1 MQRTPPPK
9 RRKVSPTTSAPGDAP
24 PATPSRIPVSA
35 AKNLSERRPSFASPT
50 KASIAR
56 HNPQLLNR
64 PSSSGRGA
72 QSAGKNLDHV
82 FAKALGDLQN
92 AVEIQ
97 PEVIGGGTQSDATPQ
112 GSYVPATQRDTTP
125 RARRLSVG
133 GILSAKPRRMSRS
146 PSKQPER
153 SAPVVPGYGDLQ
165 ENSNPFGKKGL
176 RRSPVSSQVET
187 ELRDSVP
194 SAADPFKKKGLR
206 RSPISSQP
214 VGSFEEAIA
223 EPEVST
229 GPIEPTLSRA
239 AKPIT
244 FNDGQ
249 NSEEQSMHPKVHAE
263 KPIVPE
269 KTREAEYSYPA
280 PRRRTSQVTELA
292 RKSNFKSWMGLGD
305 MNDVQQQREDAAVSP
320 DESPLQPPSLADD
333 VAQSRTPHQPEPVET
348 RLSVEDVRES
358 NGSSWLLPGDS
369 VKEATQ
375 FKTPAPEE
383 SGISA
388 AKSAQ
393 SSRHHVSEPKEPEIP
408 AEEVNDSINHSR
420 PESEEPEVEL
430 PGKGIT
436 QPSRSHRV
444 EPEEIILSVK
454 GVDHSRNPH
463 RAETEEPELPPT
475 PTQRGI
481 LDPVVTT
488 PPTGIHDTPSKRARK
503 SKSLGQKLK
512 SSPLKPRDPPPPEP
526 SKRPE
531 PTQEKKKHKEK
542 EPAAELEPEAKLQ
555 PEKPKRRK
563 SARFLVPEDPYASK
577 KKARDDLLKELQQL
591 QADVALANQE
601 NERLRLHH
609 ESGKRRTTL
618 APNPE
623 ELIALLRRSTEQFSH
638 PTPKPT
644 SIFKSIGSFLP
655 FSSRRRTQP
664 AASSDFEKSL
674 PSHLPIELDDPLPY
688 LQAFSP
694 LHYTS
699 TIVLLPSEQTSSESS
714 SEVSEQPILQKHSI
728 HASHPTGL
736 FASRLTMTVNS
747 STLSITDIDIPS
759 LDASS
764 EKELGA
770 FVRERAA
777 GDGSLGKDINVIC
790 WAMGRW
796 VELAIKRAAFW
807 CAVEIDFTAPEGR
820 EKALQRSA
828 RSKKRKR
835 QGSAIAGGEES
846 EQDEEDEIKKKKW
859 TRRQLL
865 PHMGRTSM
873 EIVGEGVELRV
884 EWRIGFDWTGEAEN
898 SISAGARVPK
908 DWQKADDRKVL
919 NTVPETFDRM
929 VKGRG
934 PLGAVRAIV
943 GLLMPVS

>member
-9 RRKVSPTTSAPGDAP
+9 RRKVSPTVSVPGDAP

-64 PSSSGRGA
+64 PSSSGPGA
-72 QSAGKNLDHV
+72 QSAGKNLDDV
-82 FAKALGDLQN
+82 FAKALGEVQKT
-92 AVEIQ
+92 VESQ
-97 PEVIGGGTQSDATPQ
+97 PGAIGGGTQSNATPQ
-112 GSYVPATQRDTTP
+112 GSYVPATQRDITP
-125 RARRLSVG
+125 RTRRLSVG

-153 SAPVVPGYGDLQ
+153 SAPVVPGHGDLP
-165 ENSNPFGKKGL
+165 EDNNPFGKKGL
-176 RRSPVSSQVET
+176 RRSPVSSQVEA

-214 VGSFEEAIA
+214 VVSFEEAIA

-229 GPIEPTLSRA
+229 AFIKPSLTHA
-239 AKPIT
+239 AKPRT
-244 FNDGQ
+244 FNDVQ
-249 NSEEQSMHPKVHAE
+249 KSEEQSMHSKVHAE
-263 KPIVPE
+263 KSIVPE
-269 KTREAEYSYPA
+269 KGQESEYPSA
-280 PRRRTSQVTELA
+280 TPRRRTSQVTELA
-292 RKSNFKSWMGLGD
+292 RKSNFTSWMGPGD
-305 MNDVQQQREDAAVSP
+305 INDVQQQREDAAVSP
-320 DESPLQPPSLADD
+320 DEPPLQPPSFEND
-333 VAQSRTPHQPEPVET
+333 VAQSRTPHQPEPVGT
-348 RLSVEDVRES
+348 RLSVADVRKS

-369 VKEATQ
+369 AKEATQ
-375 FKTPAPEE
+375 FKMPAPEE

-388 AKSAQ
+388 AKSIQ
-393 SSRHHVSEPKEPEIP
+393 SSRHHLSEPEEPEIP
-408 AEEVNDSINHSR
+408 AEDVNDSINHSR
-420 PESEEPEVEL
+420 SDPEEPEVEL
-430 PGKGIT
+430 PGKETT
-436 QPSRSHRV
+436 QSGRSHRV
-444 EPEEIILSVK
+444 EPKEIILSVK
-454 GVDHSRNPH
+454 EVDQSRNPH
-463 RAETEEPELPPT
+463 QVELEEPELPPT

-481 LDPVVTT
+481 PDPIVTT

-512 SSPLKPRDPPPPEP
+512 SSPLKPRDPPPREP
-526 SKRPE
+526 SKDPE

-542 EPAAELEPEAKLQ
+542 EPAAEFEPRAKLQ

-623 ELIALLRRSTEQFSH
+623 ELIALLRRSTEQFSN

-674 PSHLPIELDDPLPY
+674 PSHLPIALDDPLPY

-699 TIVLLPSEQTSSESS
+699 TIVLLPSEQTSPGSS

-747 STLSITDIDIPS
+747 STLSITNIDIPS
-759 LDASS
+759 LDSSS

-777 GDGSLGKDINVIC
+777 GNGALGKDISVIC

-796 VELAIKRAAFW
+796 VELAIRRAAFW
-807 CAVEIDFTAPEGR
+807 CAVEIDLSTPVGR

-828 RSKKRKR
+828 KSKKRKR
-835 QGSAIAGGEES
+835 RGSEIAGGEES
-846 EQDEEDEIKKKKW
+846 EQDEEEELKKQKW

-865 PHMGRTSM
+865 PHMGRTNM

-898 SISAGARVPK
+898 SISASARVPK

-919 NTVPETFDRM
+919 DRVPETFDRM

-934 PLGAVRAIV
+934 PLGAVKAIV

>member
-9 RRKVSPTTSAPGDAP
+9 RRKVSPTASVPGDAP
-24 PATPSRIPVSA
+24 ETPSRIPVSA
-35 AKNLSERRPSFASPT
+35 AKALSERRPSFASPT

-64 PSSSGRGA
+64 PSSSGPGA
-72 QSAGKNLDHV
+72 QSTGKKLDDV
-82 FAKALGDLQN
+82 FAKALGEVQKT
-92 AVEIQ
+92 VESQ
-97 PEVIGGGTQSDATPQ
+97 PGVTGGGTQSDATIQ
-112 GSYVPATQRDTTP
+112 GSYVPATQGNTTP

-146 PSKQPER
+146 PSKQPEQ

-165 ENSNPFGKKGL
+165 DNNDPFGNRGL

-187 ELRDSVP
+187 ELQDSVQNIH
-194 SAADPFKKKGLR
+194 DPFKKKGLR

-214 VGSFEEAIA
+214 LGSFEEAIA
-223 EPEVST
+223 EVST
-229 GPIEPTLSRA
+229 APTKPTLFHA
-239 AKPIT
+239 ARPIT
-244 FNDGQ
+244 FNDVQ
-249 NSEEQSMHPKVHAE
+249 KPEEQSMLSKIHAE
-263 KPIVPE
+263 KVVALE
-269 KTREAEYSYPA
+269 KAQEAKEPSPA
-280 PRRRTSQVTELA
+280 PRQRTSQVTELA
-292 RKSNFKSWMGLGD
+292 RNNNFKRWMGSSDLDG
-305 MNDVQQQREDAAVSP
+305 VQQQQEGAAVSP
-320 DESPLQPPSLADD
+320 GEPPLQPSSLAND
-333 VAQSRTPHQPEPVET
+333 VAQSRTPHQPELVET
-348 RLSVEDVRES
+348 RLSVADVTES
-358 NGSSWLLPGDS
+358 SGSSWLLPEDS
-369 VKEATQ
+369 AKEATQ
-375 FKTPAPEE
+375 SRMPAPEE
-383 SGISA
+383 LEILT
-388 AKSAQ
+388 AKSTR
-393 SSRHHVSEPKEPEIP
+393 SNRRHLSEPKEAELP
-408 AEEVNDSINHSR
+408 ADEVNDSMNHYG
-420 PESEEPEVEL
+420 SEPDEPEVDL
-430 PGKGIT
+430 PAKEVKQSSG
-436 QPSRSHRV
+436 SRWA

-454 GVDHSRNPH
+454 EINQARNSH
-463 RAETEEPELPPT
+463 RAESEEPELPPT

-481 LDPVVTT
+481 PDPVVTT

-512 SSPLKPRDPPPPEP
+512 SSPLKPRDPPPSEP
-526 SKRPE
+526 SKEPE
-531 PTQEKKKHKEK
+531 PAQEKKKPKEK
-542 EPAAELEPEAKLQ
+542 EPATELEPEAKLE

-577 KKARDDLLKELQQL
+577 KEARDQLLKELQQL

-623 ELIALLRRSTEQFSH
+623 ELIALLRRSTEQPSK
-638 PTPKPT
+638 TAPKPT

-664 AASSDFEKSL
+664 VASSDLEKPL
-674 PSHLPIELDDPLPY
+674 PSHLPIALDDPLPY

-694 LHYTS
+694 LQYTS
-699 TIVLLPSEQTSSESS
+699 TIVLLPPEQTYQESS
-714 SEVSEQPILQKHSI
+714 SDVPEQPILQKHSI

-736 FASRLTMTVNS
+736 FASRLTMSVNS

-770 FVRERAA
+770 FVRDRAA
-777 GDGSLGKDINVIC
+777 GNGTLGKDINVIC

-796 VELAIKRAAFW
+796 VELAIKRASFW
-807 CAVEIDFTAPEGR
+807 CAIEVDFTTPEGR
-820 EKALQRSA
+820 EKALQRSTK
-828 RSKKRKR
+828 SKKRQR
-835 QGSAIAGGEES
+835 LGSAIAGDGES
-846 EQDEEDEIKKKKW
+846 EQEEGEELKKQKW

-873 EIVGEGVELRV
+873 EIVGEEVELRV
-884 EWRIGFDWTGEAEN
+884 EWSIGFDWTGEAEN

-908 DWQKADDRKVL
+908 NWQKADDRKVL
-919 NTVPETFDRM
+919 DRVPETFDRM
-929 VKGRG
+929 VKEQG
-934 PLGAVRAIV
+934 PSGAVRAIV